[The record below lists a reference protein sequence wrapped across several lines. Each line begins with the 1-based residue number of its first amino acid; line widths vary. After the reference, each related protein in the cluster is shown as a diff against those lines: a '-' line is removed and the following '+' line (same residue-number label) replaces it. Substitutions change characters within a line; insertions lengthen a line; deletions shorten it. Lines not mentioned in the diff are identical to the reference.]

1 MKTIAFGM
9 SSSFTFNSL
18 VGALCLAILVG
29 CENEGRS
36 PVPSQSTS
44 SVNAGTQKDTSAG
57 EASENNGAV
66 TAPEKTEPASGPQA
80 SRDSAKLSDGAT
92 VSNGIVPGDMGNT
105 DDTDLAALS
114 KNTQAP
120 PADGSKATT
129 SADIPKQPR
138 KATWIS
144 NSELPRDVW
153 DVMYLGNSKIGSMHT
168 EVLPIDSSDSSLL
181 KLNLESLLRVSRGGQ
196 STTQRIAVTSRE
208 KRDGEMLDFIATI
221 YEGENKT
228 EVTGTRLLD
237 DLVIQVKQPNGQS
250 SRTSIPWKPEYRG
263 PFALEQELRQ
273 QPLSDG
279 EVREIP
285 YLSIPL
291 FRLAKLVLKG
301 GGKQKVVLLDGTTQE
316 LREVSISIVLDK
328 NVVMETLAW
337 LDDSGETLK
346 SAALGL
352 QVVTY
357 RSTKSAA
364 ESVNTAAQADLLKVT
379 SVPLPA
385 GTPNLHLAKTLT
397 YNIRCSKDP
406 LKLFPSRTNQTV
418 RSAVALECDITV
430 YSVAPNTSLPDGLSQ
445 QEPPTEAERQPSPM
459 IESAD
464 PLILEMAH
472 QVLPEEK
479 DPWKVALALERF
491 VHDKIERKD
500 FSRAFATAAEVAKTP
515 RGDCTEHSV
524 LLAALLR
531 AREIPSRIASGLV
544 YVDSPEGPAMG
555 YHMWTEA
562 YIGDRWIPLDAVM
575 GKGGIGPGHIKVMDT
590 SLPDQNPYVAL
601 LPVLQVLGD
610 LKITSV
616 KPPE

>member
-1 MKTIAFGM
+1 MKIIAFGM
-9 SSSFTFNSL
+9 SSHFTINSL

-29 CENEGRS
+29 CENESRL
-36 PVPSQSTS
+36 PAPSQSS
-44 SVNAGTQKDTSAG
+44 SSINAGTAKGTSPG
-57 EASENNGAV
+57 EAAENNGAGI
-66 TAPEKTEPASGPQA
+66 APENAEPTSGPQT
-80 SRDSAKLSDGAT
+80 SRDSATA
-92 VSNGIVPGDMGNT
+92 SNEAKQPNAIVPGELGNA
-105 DDTDLAALS
+105 DDTDLAALA
-114 KNTQAP
+114 KNTQSP
-120 PADGSKATT
+120 PATEATSNATT
-129 SADIPKQPR
+129 DAPKQPR

-144 NSELPRDVW
+144 SSELPRDVW

-168 EVLPIDSSDSSLL
+168 EVLPIDSSDNSLL

-273 QPLSDG
+273 QPLSAG

-301 GGKQKVVLLDGTTQE
+301 GGKQKVVMLDGTTQE

-337 LDDSGETLK
+337 LDDNGETLK

-385 GTPNLHLAKTLT
+385 GTPNLHLAQTLT

-430 YSVAPNTSLPDGLSQ
+430 YSVLPNTSLPDALSK
-445 QEPPTEAERQPSPM
+445 QEPPTEADLQPSPM

-531 AREIPSRIASGLV
+531 AREIPCRIASGLV
-544 YVDSPEGPAMG
+544 YVDSAEGPAMG

-562 YIGDRWIPLDAVM
+562 YIVDRWIPLDAVM
-575 GKGGIGPGHIKVMDT
+575 GKGGIGAGHIKVMDT

-616 KPPE
+616 KPAE

>member
-1 MKTIAFGM
+1 M
-9 SSSFTFNSL
+9 
-18 VGALCLAILVG
+18 AILVG
-29 CENEGRS
+29 CENATSPPEPAQPSTPATASQEQATSPETPTTAKDPKS
-36 PVPSQSTS
+36 PVM
-44 SVNAGTQKDTSAG
+44 A
-57 EASENNGAV
+57 E
-66 TAPEKTEPASGPQA
+66 
-80 SRDSAKLSDGAT
+80 RDSA
-92 VSNGIVPGDMGNT
+92 IVPEVADEKDNA
-105 DDTDLAALS
+105 DLAALAQ
-114 KNTQAP
+114 NTQSPVPTEPTPAP
-120 PADGSKATT
+120 SNNLAKNL
-129 SADIPKQPR
+129 R
-138 KATWIS
+138 KETWIS
-144 NSELPRDVW
+144 ISEMPRDIW

-168 EVLPIDSSDSSLL
+168 EVRPAEGSDGNQL
-181 KLNLESLLRVSRGGQ
+181 KLTLESLLRVSRGGQ

-208 KRDGEMLDFIATI
+208 KLSGEMLDFIATI
-221 YEGENKT
+221 YEGQNKT
-228 EVTGTRLLD
+228 EVTGTRLLE
-237 DLVIQVKQPNGQS
+237 DLVIQVTQPNGQS
-250 SRTSIPWKPEYRG
+250 SRSSIPWKPEYRG

-273 QPLSDG
+273 QPLNDG

-285 YLSIPL
+285 YLSVPL

-301 GGKQKVVLLDGTTQE
+301 GGKQKVAMLDGSTQE
-316 LREVSISIVLDK
+316 LQEVSVTIALDNK
-328 NVVMETLAW
+328 AVMETIAW
-337 LDDSGETLK
+337 VDDKGETLK

-357 RSTKSAA
+357 RSSQSSA

-385 GTPNLHLAKTLT
+385 GTPNLHLAKALT

-406 LKLFPSRTNQTV
+406 LKLFASRTNQTV

-430 YSVAPNTSLPDGLSQ
+430 YSVTPDTTLPEALMQ
-445 QEPPTEAERQPSPM
+445 QEPPTEADLMPSPM

-464 PLILEMAH
+464 PLILDMAH
-472 QVLPEEK
+472 QVMPEET
-479 DPWKVALALERF
+479 DTWKLALALERY

-515 RGDCTEHSV
+515 RGDCTEHGV

-531 AREIPSRIASGLV
+531 ARKIPARIASGLV
-544 YVDSPEGPAMG
+544 YVDSVQGPTMG

-562 YIGDRWIPLDAVM
+562 YIGNRWIPLDAVM

-590 SLPDQNPYVAL
+590 SLSDQNPYVAL

-616 KPPE
+616 KAAE

>member
-1 MKTIAFGM
+1 M
-9 SSSFTFNSL
+9 
-18 VGALCLAILVG
+18 AILVG
-29 CENEGRS
+29 CENATSPPEPAQPSTPATASQEQATSPETPTTAKDPKS
-36 PVPSQSTS
+36 PVM
-44 SVNAGTQKDTSAG
+44 A
-57 EASENNGAV
+57 E
-66 TAPEKTEPASGPQA
+66 
-80 SRDSAKLSDGAT
+80 RDSA
-92 VSNGIVPGDMGNT
+92 IVPEVADEKDNA
-105 DDTDLAALS
+105 DLAALAQ
-114 KNTQAP
+114 NTQSPVPTEPTPAP
-120 PADGSKATT
+120 SNNLAKNL
-129 SADIPKQPR
+129 R
-138 KATWIS
+138 KETWIS
-144 NSELPRDVW
+144 ISEMPRDIW

-168 EVLPIDSSDSSLL
+168 EVRPAEGSDGNQL
-181 KLNLESLLRVSRGGQ
+181 KLTLESLLRVSRGGQ

-208 KRDGEMLDFIATI
+208 KLNGEMLDFIATI
-221 YEGENKT
+221 YEGQNKT
-228 EVTGTRLLD
+228 EVTGTRLLE
-237 DLVIQVKQPNGQS
+237 DLVIQVTQPNGQS
-250 SRTSIPWKPEYRG
+250 SRSSIPWKPEYRG

-273 QPLSDG
+273 QPLNDG

-285 YLSIPL
+285 YLSVPL

-301 GGKQKVVLLDGTTQE
+301 GGKQKVAMLDGSTQE
-316 LREVSISIVLDK
+316 LQEVSVTIALDNK
-328 NVVMETLAW
+328 AVMETIAW
-337 LDDSGETLK
+337 VDDKGETLK

-357 RSTKSAA
+357 RSSQSSA

-385 GTPNLHLAKTLT
+385 GTPNLHLAKALT

-406 LKLFPSRTNQTV
+406 LKLFASRTNQTV

-430 YSVAPNTSLPDGLSQ
+430 YSVTPDTTLPEALMQ
-445 QEPPTEAERQPSPM
+445 QEPPTEADLMPSPM

-464 PLILEMAH
+464 PLILDMAH
-472 QVLPEEK
+472 QVMPEET
-479 DPWKVALALERF
+479 DTWKLALALERY

-515 RGDCTEHSV
+515 RGDCTEHGV

-531 AREIPSRIASGLV
+531 ARKIPARIASGLV
-544 YVDSPEGPAMG
+544 YVDSVQGPTMG

-562 YIGDRWIPLDAVM
+562 YIGNRWIPLDAVM

-590 SLPDQNPYVAL
+590 SLSDQNPYVAL

-616 KPPE
+616 KAAE

>member
-1 MKTIAFGM
+1 MVMKTISLWLCSRFTIG
-9 SSSFTFNSL
+9 SFM
-18 VGALCLAILVG
+18 GALCMAILVG
-29 CENEGRS
+29 CENATSPPEPAQPSTPATASQEQATSPETPTATTKDPKS
-36 PVPSQSTS
+36 PVM
-44 SVNAGTQKDTSAG
+44 A
-57 EASENNGAV
+57 E
-66 TAPEKTEPASGPQA
+66 
-80 SRDSAKLSDGAT
+80 RDSA
-92 VSNGIVPGDMGNT
+92 IVPEVANEKDNA
-105 DDTDLAALS
+105 DLAALAQ
-114 KNTQAP
+114 NTQSPVATEPTP
-120 PADGSKATT
+120 PPSTNVAKNL
-129 SADIPKQPR
+129 R
-138 KATWIS
+138 KETWIS
-144 NSELPRDVW
+144 ISEMPRDIW

-168 EVLPIDSSDSSLL
+168 EVRPTEGSDGNQL
-181 KLNLESLLRVSRGGQ
+181 KLTLESLLRVSRGGQ

-208 KRDGEMLDFIATI
+208 KLNGEMLDFIATI
-221 YEGENKT
+221 YEGQNKT

-237 DLVIQVKQPNGQS
+237 DLVIQVTQPNGQS
-250 SRTSIPWKPEYRG
+250 SRSSIPWKPEYRG

-273 QPLSDG
+273 QPLNDG

-285 YLSIPL
+285 YLSVPL

-301 GGKQKVVLLDGTTQE
+301 CGKQKVAMLDGSTQE
-316 LREVSISIVLDK
+316 LQEVSVTIALDNK
-328 NVVMETLAW
+328 AVMETIAW
-337 LDDSGETLK
+337 VDDKGETLK

-357 RSTKSAA
+357 RSSQSSA

-385 GTPNLHLAKTLT
+385 GTPNLHLAKALT

-406 LKLFPSRTNQTV
+406 LKLFASRTNQTV

-430 YSVAPNTSLPDGLSQ
+430 YSVTPDTTLPEALMQ
-445 QEPPTEAERQPSPM
+445 QEPPTEADLMPSPM

-464 PLILEMAH
+464 PLILDMAH
-472 QVLPEEK
+472 QVMPEET
-479 DPWKVALALERF
+479 DPWKIALALERY

-515 RGDCTEHSV
+515 RGDCTEHGV

-531 AREIPSRIASGLV
+531 ARKIPARIASGLV
-544 YVDSPEGPAMG
+544 YVDSVQGPTMG

-562 YIGDRWIPLDAVM
+562 YIGNRWIPLDAVM

-590 SLPDQNPYVAL
+590 SLSDQNPYVAL

-616 KPPE
+616 KAAE